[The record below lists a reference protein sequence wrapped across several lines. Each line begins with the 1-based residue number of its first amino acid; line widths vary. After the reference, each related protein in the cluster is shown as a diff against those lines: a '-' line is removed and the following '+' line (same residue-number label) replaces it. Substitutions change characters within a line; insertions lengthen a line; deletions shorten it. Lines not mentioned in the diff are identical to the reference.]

1 MIRGVKY
8 TEKVDVY
15 SFGVLLCEMYSH
27 KIPFKSLHALQVA
40 HRVINISP
48 FALLF

>member
-1 MIRGVKY
+1 MSPEMIRGVKY

-40 HRVINISP
+40 HRV
-48 FALLF
+48 